1 MICWFHS
8 HGNSVRFNRELVFL
22 INSYQGSG
30 FHIQNKNMRESL
42 SLFVSRALFQP
53 NGTKLWLIDQNR
65 YLAPTTLDK
74 E

>member
-8 HGNSVRFNRELVFL
+8 CGNSIRFNRELVFL
-22 INSYQGSG
+22 INHYQGSG
-30 FHIQNKNMRESL
+30 LYIREQNMRESL